1 MTITIEQLGLYIGA
15 MIILFLT
22 PGPVWI
28 AIIARTLA
36 GGIKSAISLAL
47 GVSLGDMLWPIIVFL
62 GLGFFISIY
71 SDILILIRYLAS
83 LILGIMGIQ
92 IILASK
98 KEIFTNSSL
107 TRSGFFSGLY
117 AGFIA
122 VTANPKASLFYLTL
136 LPSFFEFNEIGFVDI
151 LVISTVSFLV
161 PLLGHFLM
169 ILFVSRV
176 SSFLTSPKS
185 IQITNI
191 ISGILLIGVGITIGL
206 T

>member
-1 MTITIEQLGLYIGA
+1 MTITFEQLLLYFGA
-15 MIILFLT
+15 LIILFLT
-22 PGPVWI
+22 PGPVWV

-36 GGIKSAISLAL
+36 GGVKSALSITL
-47 GVSLGDMLWPIIVFL
+47 GVSLGDMLWPIVVFF
-62 GLGFFISIY
+62 GLGFLITIY

>member
-47 GVSLGDMLWPIIVFL
+47 GVSLGDMLWPIIVFF
-62 GLGFFISIY
+62 GVGFLISIY
-71 SDILILIRYLAS
+71 ADILILIRYLAS